1 MPIVA
6 GGKLRVSDLTG
17 STGGGAV
24 ASGNT
29 VQMAGDVT
37 VNNTT
42 TLADA
47 TGLSVAVVASA
58 TYKIDGWV
66 MYTSIAA
73 ADFKIGWST
82 PASTTGYWSMTGYG
96 RDVAPLADTGL
107 GSVHLVADIGTS
119 LTTAGTTAGTERVA
133 CRVAGFITTTAAGTL
148 VLRFAQRGASA
159 TNTVAKAGSWLDVV
173 RVS

>member
-47 TGLSVAVVASA
+47 TGLSVAVLASA
-58 TYKIDGWV
+58 TYKIDGWI
-66 MYTSIAA
+66 MYTCTSTP
-73 ADFKIGWST
+73 DFKIGWST
-82 PASTTGYWSMTGYG
+82 PASTTGYWVMTGYG
-96 RDVAPLADTGL
+96 RDVSPAADTGL
-107 GSVHLVADIGTS
+107 GSVHMVADIGST
-119 LTTAGTTAGTERVA
+119 LTPAGDSTGTARLA
-133 CRVAGFITTTAAGTL
+133 CSVRGFITTTQAGTL
-148 VLRFAQRGASA
+148 VLRFAQRTANAS
-159 TNTVAKAGSWLDVV
+159 NTVAKTGSWLDVV